1 MKRGS
6 LFIAC
11 FGLGIWLLVPAVAAE
26 PEPETVKLS
35 TTISGN
41 QEQPKTIYI
50 VPWQTPVSVI
60 RIPAATLPEAKATV
74 SPLDRQQFL
83 RFIAVQSATV
93 NIQSTTAKQ

>member
-1 MKRGS
+1 MK
-6 LFIAC
+6 LFKFTLAMC
-11 FGLGIWLLVPAVAAE
+11 WLGTAMPLLAAE

-35 TTISGN
+35 STISGN
-41 QEQPKTIYI
+41 QEQPKTIFI

-60 RIPAATLPEAKATV
+60 RIPAHTMPEAKATV

-93 NIQSTTAKQ
+93 NMQSTTAKP